1 MRIIQGAMT
10 REVRP
15 TSHVVHV
22 INGLILCSALL
33 FAACAG
39 PGNQALPE
47 PYPTTPSQDLQL
59 RTYDAFWDG
68 INERYL
74 YKEHTDLDWE
84 LLKPLTR
91 RKIQDGMT
99 RPEFEDLMRSTVAS
113 FPSDTVTY
121 LTRSERTEQ
130 DLGNTL
136 SYEGIGAYIT
146 VENQPEPHVILL
158 AVISGSPA
166 EKAGLHAHESIYAVD
181 GQKVTAEEGLQV
193 VNRVRGPGGSV
204 VTLDVQAPDGS
215 KRTVNVTRGRVIA
228 EDQLRWGMIGMSNTG
243 LIRLPISANEGL
255 SDMLID
261 ALRGLSEEGIGSL
274 IIDMRIAHSS
284 SSWPLVE
291 MLSLFGDGQ
300 MGELRIKGSDQ
311 ALNVSANEVLNSQTL
326 PLALLVGPDTQG
338 PSEIFAAG
346 LQASD
351 RAVVL
356 GLPTTGRVMGFDQ
369 FILPDGSK
377 IFYAISSYHT
387 PDGKDIGIVGVQPDI
402 VVNARWDEVNDDS
415 DPVISRA
422 LLHLT
427 Q

>member
-1 MRIIQGAMT
+1 
-10 REVRP
+10 
-15 TSHVVHV
+15 
-22 INGLILCSALL
+22 
-33 FAACAG
+33 
-39 PGNQALPE
+39 
-47 PYPTTPSQDLQL
+47 
-59 RTYDAFWDG
+59 
-68 INERYL
+68 
-74 YKEHTDLDWE
+74 
-84 LLKPLTR
+84 
-91 RKIQDGMT
+91 
-99 RPEFEDLMRSTVAS
+99 
-113 FPSDTVTY
+113 
-121 LTRSERTEQ
+121 
-130 DLGNTL
+130 
-136 SYEGIGAYIT
+136 
-146 VENQPEPHVILL
+146 
-158 AVISGSPA
+158 
-166 EKAGLHAHESIYAVD
+166 
-181 GQKVTAEEGLQV
+181 
-193 VNRVRGPGGSV
+193 
-204 VTLDVQAPDGS
+204 
-215 KRTVNVTRGRVIA
+215 
-228 EDQLRWGMIGMSNTG
+228 MSNTG

-402 VVNARWDEVNDDS
+402 VVNARWDEVTDDS